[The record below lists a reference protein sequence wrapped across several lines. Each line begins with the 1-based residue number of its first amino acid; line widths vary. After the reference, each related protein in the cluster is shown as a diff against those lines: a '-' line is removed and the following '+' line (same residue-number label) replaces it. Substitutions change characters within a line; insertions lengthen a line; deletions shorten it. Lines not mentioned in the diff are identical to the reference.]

1 MLIKGQLHKQ
11 DYMADQNTLMIRT
24 LGSVLYCT
32 EQNILQLTTASK
44 NVSRVHTAEFDQFVY
59 KDSFRAQKTHLNRL
73 CFLC

>member
-44 NVSRVHTAEFDQFVY
+44 MLVGYIQQNLTN
-59 KDSFRAQKTHLNRL
+59 SFTRIPLGHRKHI
-73 CFLC
+73 